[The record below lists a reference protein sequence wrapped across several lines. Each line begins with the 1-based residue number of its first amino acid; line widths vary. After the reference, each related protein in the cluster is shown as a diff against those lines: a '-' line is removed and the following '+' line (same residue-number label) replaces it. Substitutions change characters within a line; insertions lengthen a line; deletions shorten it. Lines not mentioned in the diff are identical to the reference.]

1 MYNGTVHMDHVYVNE
16 HATITMII
24 LINAHMQTCKPPH
37 NPIRYTPYTCTRMV
51 IMATYAHKCTC
62 THCMFLDVDHPELAG
77 YIFKD

>member
-24 LINAHMQTCKPPH
+24 LINAHMQTRKPPH
-37 NPIRYTPYTCTRMV
+37 NPIRYTPYTCTRMI
-51 IMATYAHKCTC
+51 IMATYMHTNVHAQHVSRCG
-62 THCMFLDVDHPELAG
+62 PSRAG